1 MRWFRIIAA
10 VIAVGLL
17 VGLGGTI
24 FQTGYLA
31 GAAASGTPAVVPVV
45 GYGWGFAPFG
55 FGGGIFHLLGTL
67 FVVFLVLGLLRA
79 ALFGGRRHG
88 HDRGP
93 WGPHGSWAGPAGDG
107 DRMGPWMDRAR
118 EVHEEWHR
126 REATGSAASTGSPGT
141 GPGGDGGTSAVA

>member
-1 MRWFRIIAA
+1 MRWFRVIAA

-31 GAAASGTPAVVPVV
+31 GAAASGARAVAPVV

-67 FVVFLVLGLLRA
+67 FVLFLV
-79 ALFGGRRHG
+79 FGFVLSGQAIQKL
-88 HDRGP
+88 
-93 WGPHGSWAGPAGDG
+93 WA
-107 DRMGPWMDRAR
+107 
-118 EVHEEWHR
+118 
-126 REATGSAASTGSPGT
+126 
-141 GPGGDGGTSAVA
+141 